1 MKPRIS
7 ETEWE
12 VMQVLWAKA
21 PRPTGDIVAA
31 LRTHDPTWHP
41 KTVQTLLTRLVR
53 KRAVGFKKEGR
64 SHLYRPLVSERQC
77 VDAASESFLGRVFGG
92 SLAPMVAYFVERK
105 KLTEAE
111 IRELQRILNGKE

>member
-12 VMQVLWAKA
+12 VMRPLWAKA
-21 PRPTGDIVAA
+21 PRTTGEIVAA
-31 LRTHDPTWHP
+31 LRAQDPTWHP

-77 VDAASESFLGRVFGG
+77 MDAASESFLGRVFGG

-105 KLTEAE
+105 KLTDAE